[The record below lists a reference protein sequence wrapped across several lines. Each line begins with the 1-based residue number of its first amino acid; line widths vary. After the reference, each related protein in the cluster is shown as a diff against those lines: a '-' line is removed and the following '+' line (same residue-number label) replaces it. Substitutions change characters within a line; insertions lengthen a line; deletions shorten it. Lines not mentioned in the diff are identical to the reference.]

1 MARGA
6 HHVYYLAIEL
16 YFVKWHRSG
25 LMRPEEAAFPGYPWR
40 GFDVE
45 NNSPTSDLNISK
57 QNRRVLRQPLLFTGD
72 KVLFRKLLGNHHIG
86 WHVIQAGCCVFH
98 PSVRLIQEWY

>member
-6 HHVYYLAIEL
+6 HHVYYLVIEL